1 MPSRAWVENMPSYP
15 GIFAFRCDSGD
26 VSARLI
32 LTLPQVEGLRASI
45 NDALANDAMVR
56 KRLHARE

>member
-1 MPSRAWVENMPSYP
+1 MPSYP